1 MVERNYSHPKWRQ
14 LADEL
19 KRSRGNKC
27 EKCASPKQLE
37 VHHKEYIQFREVWDY
52 PRDLLQ
58 VLCFRCHKKE
68 HKRAF
73 KVCSY
78 SECRSDIESR
88 YEYCFQHYIQIQK
101 DNKKAA
107 EGKLRE
113 LKIDKKKEEK
123 ARKIAEQKLNASEK
137 KNAELL
143 SSLES
148 TKKTTL
154 VELEQAELDKWQ
166 AQEQVAKLKEQLEK
180 KVASLKKEQKK
191 RVEAQNT
198 LLKSNKVKE
207 KTIDEQTAKIIEKAV
222 DREVRQ
228 IEERAMLAIEE
239 ALSDKEGSEQK
250 ILKLSQ
256 KLESFNSRIITAQE
270 NLEDEKRVN
279 TEERGKSQLLQQE
292 LDSLREKQSNT
303 EVELQQA
310 KVLKEGSETELS
322 RLREELEK
330 NDPKST
336 EVTGLDDV
344 QLLEDEIKEAEERAE
359 GAIKEARSKEQEA
372 NGRISKLNGELSDY
386 KSRISKL
393 EGKLNDSKQ
402 NWKKAL
408 DEERKR
414 SKDLSKKIDDLLIVI
429 EQSEKERDR
438 VDALKKREDEMQREH
453 NKKMLILSGFI
464 LLSII
469 VLGSI
474 LLYKDIGPPP
484 PPPPPPPPLVEDQS
498 QYSYLIKCPDESC
511 SGALRYIKEYNFFG
525 CSNYKKDKTG
535 CDETLKAPFRCSEH
549 DTKFK
554 TRVENDRG
562 DIRYWVC
569 DRFDICRLKFKYAD
583 IFSNHVICPT
593 DGCRGIL
600 KLNSENPNYKFLG
613 CPNWKDNG
621 CSTVKFPLVCPAHKK
636 IMRLNNKKTHWICE
650 HYPKCKEY
658 YHYK

>member
-1 MVERNYSHPKWRQ
+1 VVERNYSHPKWRQ
-14 LADEL
+14 LAAEL
-19 KRSRGNKC
+19 KQSRGNKC
-27 EKCASPKQLE
+27 EKCASSKQLE
-37 VHHKEYIQFREVWDY
+37 VHHKTYIQFREVWDY
-52 PRDLLQ
+52 PKELLQ

-73 KVCSY
+73 KICNYRDCS
-78 SECRSDIESR
+78 SDIESR

-101 DNKKAA
+101 ENKKAA
-107 EGKLRE
+107 ENKLRE
-113 LKIDKKKEEK
+113 LKIDKEKEEK
-123 ARKIAEQKLNASEK
+123 ARKLAEQKLSESEH

-143 SSLES
+143 KNLES
-148 TKKTTL
+148 TEKTTL
-154 VELEQAELDKWQ
+154 LELEQAELDRWE
-166 AQEQVAKLKEQLEK
+166 AQEQVTKLKKQLEK
-180 KVASLKKEQKK
+180 KVASLKREQKK
-191 RVEAQNT
+191 RVDAQNT
-198 LLKSNKVKE
+198 LLKSQKKKE
-207 KTIDEQTAKIIEKAV
+207 KTIDAQSAKIIEKAI

-228 IEERAMLAIEE
+228 IEEKAKLAIEK
-239 ALSDKEGSEQK
+239 ALSDKEDSEQK
-250 ILKLSQ
+250 ILELSQ
-256 KLESFNSRIITAQE
+256 KLESFDSRIITAQE
-270 NLEDEKRVN
+270 NLEDEKRAK
-279 TEERGKSQLLQQE
+279 TEEREKSQFLRQE

-303 EVELQQA
+303 EAELQQA
-310 KVLKEGSETELS
+310 KILKEDSETELV

-330 NDPKST
+330 NDSKSNDASR
-336 EVTGLDDV
+336 LDDV
-344 QLLEDEIKEAEERAE
+344 QSLEDDIKKAEERAE
-359 GAIKEARSKEQEA
+359 NAIKEARSKEQEA
-372 NGRISKLNGELSDY
+372 NGRISRLNGELSDY

-393 EGKLNDSKQ
+393 ESKLNDSKH

-408 DEERKR
+408 DEERER
-414 SKDLSKKIDDLLIVI
+414 SKHLSQKIDDLLIAI
-429 EQSEKERDR
+429 EQSDEERDR
-438 VDALKKREDEMQREH
+438 VIAIKEREDEMQRRH
-453 NKKMLILSGFI
+453 NINMLILSGFI

-469 VLGSI
+469 GLGAI
-474 LLYKDIGPPP
+474 LLNKEAPEIIQVGINETPAI
-484 PPPPPPPPLVEDQS
+484 EDQS
-498 QYSYLIKCPDESC
+498 KYSYLIKCPDEGC

-621 CSTVKFPLVCPAHKK
+621 CSRIQFPLICPTHKK
-636 IMRLNNKKTHWICE
+636 AMRLSEKKTHWICE
-650 HYPKCKEY
+650 RYPKCREY
-658 YHYK
+658 YHYN